1 MASLP
6 RPLGSLSVPRALPAK
21 DLVTREPSPAWQT
34 PLLSPQANRVRCSH
48 HTECFSNC
56 CLMELDTG
64 GNFCAPKARLNNVCL
79 PQTKGAFNLICP
91 CRRGLNCI
99 AKDTMCPRRCHII

>member
-1 MASLP
+1 MATALV
-6 RPLGSLSVPRALPAK
+6 LLMNILLLCCGELSK
-21 DLVTREPSPAWQT
+21 SKK
-34 PLLSPQANRVRCSH
+34 ANRVRCSH

-79 PQTKGAFNLICP
+79 PQTKGAFNFICP